1 MTKTTPIGNEYLER
15 YPEWRE
21 SLPGNHL
28 AWLAKMRAD
37 AFQRFAESGFPTPKT
52 EAWKYTNLNPLA
64 KNVFSPKAE
73 FSETTGAADLPPE
86 AQNWPSSHRLVFIN
100 GKHIAPGPTA
110 ATLPKGVRL
119 LSLGEALKT
128 APDLI
133 ADLLMN
139 NEKPE
144 TPGLHN
150 INTALMTEGAVLL
163 IEPGVQLEKPVHF
176 FFLATEA
183 AGEAAMHLRNLVV
196 LGKGS
201 TATVLESYLGTGQ
214 AGYWTN
220 AVTEIA
226 VHNDARLH
234 HYKFQNESPAAYHI
248 AATAAKIGDHALYD
262 NFIMSLGGS
271 LSRNDLF
278 ALLDGSGIDC
288 RLNGVNL
295 ARNRQHMDTTS
306 VIDHKKLGSSSNET
320 YKNVVDDHAQTVFQ
334 GKVVVRPD
342 SQKTSAHQL
351 NRNLLLSDN
360 ASANAKP
367 ELRIHADDVQCSH
380 GATTGELDEQALFY
394 FRSRGIAEDIARSL
408 LTESFLAEL
417 VDAVEIPAIRE
428 KMRQEITS
436 WLAQAW
442 PIGGH
447 P

>member
-1 MTKTTPIGNEYLER
+1 MNKTTPIGNEYLER
-15 YPEWRE
+15 YPEWRK
-21 SLPGNHL
+21 SLPGTDL
-28 AWLAKMRAD
+28 VWLAKMRED

-64 KNVFSPKAE
+64 KNVFAPKTG
-73 FSETTGAADLPPE
+73 FSETISADDLPLE
-86 AQNWPSSHRLVFIN
+86 AQDGLSAHHLVFIN
-100 GKHIAPGPTA
+100 GKYAPPGPA
-110 ATLPKGVRL
+110 ATPLPEGVRL
-119 LSLGEALKT
+119 LSLGDALKT
-128 APDLI
+128 IPDLMAELLTENAKPEAPDLR
-133 ADLLMN
+133 
-139 NEKPE
+139 
-144 TPGLHN
+144 N

-163 IEPGVQLEKPVHF
+163 VEPGVQLEKPVHF
-176 FFLATEA
+176 FFLATEE
-183 AGEAAMHLRNLVV
+183 AGDAAMHLRNLVV

-220 AVTEIA
+220 VVTEIA
-226 VHNDARLH
+226 VHDDARLH
-234 HYKFQNESPAAYHI
+234 HYKFQNEAAAAYHI
-248 AATAAKIGDHALYD
+248 AATTAKIGERAVYD

-271 LSRNDLF
+271 LSRNDIF

-306 VIDHKKLGSSSNET
+306 VIDHKKPGSSSSET
-320 YKNVVDDHAQTVFQ
+320 YKNVVDDHAKTVFQ
-334 GKVVVRPD
+334 GKVIVRPD

-351 NRNLLLSDN
+351 NRNLLLSDD

-367 ELRIHADDVQCSH
+367 ELRIHADDVKCSH
-380 GATTGELDEQALFY
+380 GATIGELDEQALFY
-394 FRSRGIAEDIARSL
+394 FCSRGISENIARSL

-428 KMRQEITS
+428 KMRQAITA
-436 WLAQAW
+436 WLAQAG
-442 PIGGH
+442 PIGGR